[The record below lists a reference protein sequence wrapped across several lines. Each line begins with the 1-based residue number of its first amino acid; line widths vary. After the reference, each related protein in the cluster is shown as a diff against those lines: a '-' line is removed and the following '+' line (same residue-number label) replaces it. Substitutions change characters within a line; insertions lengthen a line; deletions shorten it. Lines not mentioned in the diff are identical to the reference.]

1 MWDLSPSTDP
11 IRNVIHQR
19 TDNAGSKCCPQQSQH
34 HGPVGPQQ
42 KVKLIVVIEVPNH
55 GVPAQV
61 QVFG

>member
-1 MWDLSPSTDP
+1 MRDLSPSADP

-19 TDNAGSKCCPQQSQH
+19 TDNAGSKRCPQQGQR

-42 KVKLIVVIEVPNH
+42 KVKLVVVIKVPNH
-55 GVPAQV
+55 DVPAQV